1 MPSLTSI
8 KPAAAVLPAPKI
20 IRDKALAAQ
29 ERLQSLRED
38 LPRLQRCAARRY
50 LEDETAMFTIEQLEL
65 VIPGLEQLA
74 QLTEGQE
81 LLHEY
86 EVARGLCESLSVTGS
101 YDDRQV
107 AGNRVNWATD
117 RYERWASANT
127 SLLSEVRSA

>member
-38 LPRLQRCAARRY
+38 VPRLQRCAARRY
-50 LEDETAMFTIEQLEL
+50 LEDEIAVFTIEQLEL

-74 QLTEGQE
+74 HLAEGQE
-81 LLHEY
+81 LLHQY
-86 EVARGLCESLSVTGS
+86 ELAREHCTAVSATGS
-101 YDDRQV
+101 YDDRHA
-107 AGNRVNWATD
+107 AGNRVDWATD
-117 RYERWASANT
+117 RYQRWADANP
-127 SLLSEVRSA
+127 SLTAEVRSA